1 MRLIFETSDA
11 DEVAQLLELCRSL
24 SVASVQIV
32 SNAYEL
38 PDDNTIKSIEDSE
51 RELIHLWEFGST
63 SN

>member
-51 RELIHLWEFGST
+51 RELIHLWEFDST